1 LQGSEQ
7 SIKSVA
13 ARHEE
18 EEEEEENNN
27 KEHKRLFGK
36 DIMAGWL

>member
-13 ARHEE
+13 ARQE